1 MINNYMKKFNLD
13 SLEKTFSN
21 INDLSK
27 NINDKKNNIIKKT
40 YKKCNNK
47 SIETILFFILL
58 CFENEYDK
66 ISKEYYKSISF
77 FSENYLIGSDWY
89 IGPEYT
95 REYYFNQLDLDVQYK
110 YTFLICLLNYMYN
123 K

>member
-1 MINNYMKKFNLD
+1 MKKFNLS
-13 SLEKTFSN
+13 SLEKTFDKIDN
-21 INDLSK
+21 IQKTITNDENL
-27 NINDKKNNIIKKT
+27 IIKST

-66 ISKEYYKSISF
+66 ISKEYYEKINF
-77 FSENYLIGSDWY
+77 FSEAYLEGSDWY

-95 REYYFNQLDLDVQYK
+95 REYYYNQLDLDVRYK

>member
-1 MINNYMKKFNLD
+1 MKKINFN

-27 NINDKKNNIIKKT
+27 NINDKKNNIIKNT

-58 CFENEYDK
+58 CFENDYKNVSD
-66 ISKEYYKSISF
+66 EYYKSI
-77 FSENYLIGSDWY
+77 N
-89 IGPEYT
+89 
-95 REYYFNQLDLDVQYK
+95 
-110 YTFLICLLNYMYN
+110 
-123 K
+123 

>member
-1 MINNYMKKFNLD
+1 MKKFNLD

-47 SIETILFFILL
+47 SIETIL
-58 CFENEYDK
+58 
-66 ISKEYYKSISF
+66 
-77 FSENYLIGSDWY
+77 
-89 IGPEYT
+89 
-95 REYYFNQLDLDVQYK
+95 
-110 YTFLICLLNYMYN
+110 
-123 K
+123 

>member
-1 MINNYMKKFNLD
+1 MKKFNID

-58 CFENEYDK
+58 CFENDYKNVSD
-66 ISKEYYKSISF
+66 EYYERINF
-77 FSENYLIGSDWY
+77 FSDNYLIGSDWY

-95 REYYFNQLDLDVQYK
+95 REYYYNQLDMDTK
-110 YTFLICLLNYMYN
+110 FKFTFLICLLNYMYD

>member
-1 MINNYMKKFNLD
+1 MKKFNID

-47 SIETILFFILL
+47 SIETILSVLFM
-58 CFENEYDK
+58 CFEDDYKNASE
-66 ISKEYYKSISF
+66 EYYRAINF
-77 FSENYLIGSDWY
+77 FSDNYLIGSDWY

-95 REYYFNQLDLDVQYK
+95 REYYYNQLDMDTK
-110 YTFLICLLNYMYN
+110 FKFTFLICLLNYMYD

>member
-66 ISKEYYKSISF
+66 ISKEYYKNINF
-77 FSENYLIGSDWY
+77 FSDNYLIGSDWY

-95 REYYFNQLDLDVQYK
+95 KEYYFNQLDLDVQYK
-110 YTFLICLLNYMYN
+110 YTFLICLLNYMYD